1 MAYERQAKKLYFNL
15 TWSSGATS
23 NAGAA
28 VTKFIPCTPFRP
40 SATFGDRYGS
50 LLEALPALTGN
61 SPNMLKRAGAVEAWF
76 VVNDNNVMG
85 RTTVTAGVA
94 LDFVAPTF
102 FVAGNTDAIP
112 LLPYLSLDG
121 STVVRNR
128 GKDTIY
134 GTLGQ
139 ARHFS
144 IRARRLVAPS
154 TATLSGTLYVARQHS
169 IEV

>member
-15 TWSSGATS
+15 TWASGATT
-23 NAGAA
+23 NAGGA
-28 VTKFIPCTPFRP
+28 VTKFIPCTPFR
-40 SATFGDRYGS
+40 SSVTIGDRYGS
-50 LLEALPALTGN
+50 LLEPLAAVTGN
-61 SPNMLKRAGAVEAWF
+61 SSNLLKRAGAVEAWF
-76 VVNDNNVMG
+76 VVSDNNVMG
-85 RTTVTAGVA
+85 RTTVTTAVA
-94 LDFVAPTF
+94 IDFVAPTLG
-102 FVAGNTDAIP
+102 VTGNTDAVP
-112 LLPYLSLDG
+112 LLPYLSVDG
-121 STVVRNR
+121 TSVVRNR

-139 ARHFS
+139 PRHFS